1 MKDRLASN
9 ANWQDGHRSNLPLF
23 LGPWS
28 RLRQLISFRRVCLLT
43 PEIVRAIA
51 ILLAV
56 LGAFFLSLG
65 AQFQNDAVTK
75 HYVPKTKK
83 ISALR
88 FRQILDLMRRPKW
101 LTGTS
106 FLLLA
111 ALFQLG
117 ALALAPLIV
126 VQPIGALA
134 LILTSVMN
142 ARIYNVKLDS
152 KTLAAIAIILLGVA
166 AFVSL
171 AATSAVSTEMSDQ
184 KLLQVVGIMI
194 LLLAVFGLSFSW
206 SKGNVGPLAY
216 ILGAG
221 VLYGFTAS
229 LAKVVIQR
237 LYQGDYNLL
246 TLLAVGALLGAI
258 FLGGWFVQNAYA
270 SGPPDLVIAGLT
282 VVDPAVAVGIGI
294 VILGEASKADVTQ
307 VTGFIIAGAIAM
319 AGVLMLSKV
328 HPQLVGERTQ

>member
-1 MKDRLASN
+1 M
-9 ANWQDGHRSNLPLF
+9 
-23 LGPWS
+23 
-28 RLRQLISFRRVCLLT
+28 LT

-134 LILTSVMN
+134 LILTSVIN
-142 ARIYNVKLDS
+142 ARIYKVKLDS